1 MPKGEARSSSATQ
14 GSMMLGALIGRGLID
29 AAGATGPL
37 TAAITILVLGTGHTF
52 YALRPALQPEA
63 A

>member
-1 MPKGEARSSSATQ
+1 
-14 GSMMLGALIGRGLID
+14 MMLGALIGRGLID